1 MIEGLLVDLDG
12 VLVKDGELNIFE
24 DAPLFIEFLHKNNI
38 PFKIAT
44 NNSRRPPSQIASI
57 LREKGLDINDDDI
70 VSPLS
75 VAPEV
80 LKEKGIKSL
89 YIIGAQTLKDYFKEK
104 GFDVKDDE
112 NVEAVVIGMDK
123 SLNFH
128 KLKVVTT
135 AVKRFNAKIYALNRN
150 LISQDDDGMLFPG
163 VGSVAKMFAYA
174 CNTDFE
180 HFGKMSDLYND
191 VIFRSLGKPVEKLGI
206 ISDDLFVD
214 LKGYGSI
221 GLTTI
226 FITTGKYRVEDIK
239 DFEPDYIFNSLKEIT
254 EFMGAD

>member
-12 VLVKDGELNIFE
+12 VLVKDSELNIFE
-24 DAPLFIEFLHKNNI
+24 DAPLFIDFLHKNNI

-44 NNSRRPPSQIASI
+44 NNSRRSPSEIADK
-57 LREKGLDINDDDI
+57 LREKGLNVDEKDV

-80 LKEKGIKSL
+80 LKERGMESI
-89 YIIGAQTLKDYFKEK
+89 YIIGSQKLKDYFREK
-104 GFDVKDDE
+104 GFNVKDSE
-112 NVEAVVIGMDK
+112 NVDAVVIGMDK
-123 SLNFH
+123 SLNFQ
-128 KLKVVTT
+128 KLKIATT
-135 AVKRFNAKIYALNRN
+135 AVKRFYAKIYALNKN

-191 VIFRSLGKPVEKLGI
+191 VIFKSLGKPLEKLGI

-214 LKGYGSI
+214 LKGYGSL

-226 FITTGKYRVEDIK
+226 FVTTGKYKVEDID
-239 DFEPDYIFNSLKEIT
+239 DFEPDYIFDSLTEII
-254 EFMGAD
+254 EFMGAS